1 MHFLKCI
8 NFAEQVYIDEKKKRI
23 EISLKENK

>member
-1 MHFLKCI
+1 MHFIKCI
-8 NFAEQVYIDEKKKRI
+8 NFAEQVFIDKKKKRI

>member
-8 NFAEQVYIDEKKKRI
+8 NFAEQVYIDKKKKKNRDKFKG
-23 EISLKENK
+23 E